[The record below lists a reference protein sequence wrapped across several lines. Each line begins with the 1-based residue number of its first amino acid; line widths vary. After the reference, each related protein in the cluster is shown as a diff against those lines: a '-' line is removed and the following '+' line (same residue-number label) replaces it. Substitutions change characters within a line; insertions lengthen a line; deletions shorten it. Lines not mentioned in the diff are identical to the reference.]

1 MLAKNNRLRGTKE
14 WEVLFNEGAFV
25 GARDLTMKAWKIEL
39 DKYPRRQFKVTDLK
53 IGFSVGVKIS
63 KSAVKRNAVRR
74 KMREVIRLLLK
85 ENKIK
90 IGYLIGFMAKNSIL
104 EADYHKIEED
114 IIFCLKK
121 SRLLIQ

>member
-1 MLAKNNRLRGTKE
+1 MLAKDKRLRGTKE
-14 WEVLFNEGAFV
+14 WEVLFKEGNFV
-25 GARDLTMKAWKIEL
+25 GANSLTMKYWKIEPK
-39 DKYPRRQFKVTDLK
+39 KYPRRKFELEDLK

-85 ENKIK
+85 DNKIK
-90 IGYLIGFMAKNSIL
+90 SGFLIGFMAKNVIL

-114 IIFCLKK
+114 ILFCLKK
-121 SRLLIQ
+121 AKLLI